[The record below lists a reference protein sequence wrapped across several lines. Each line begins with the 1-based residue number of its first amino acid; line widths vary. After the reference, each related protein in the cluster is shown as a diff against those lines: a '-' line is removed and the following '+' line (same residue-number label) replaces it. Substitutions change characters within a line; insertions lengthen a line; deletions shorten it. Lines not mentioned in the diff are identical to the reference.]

1 MNIFVKRL
9 HPNTLIPERQTPL
22 ASGFDLHVLDAV
34 SPRKASAPYNDNFKS
49 VLLLPS
55 DRILVRT
62 GIALQLP
69 MGMEA
74 QVRPRSGLALK
85 HGVTVLNTPGTIDAD
100 YIGDI
105 GVILIN
111 LGDVPID
118 ILKGDRVAQL
128 VFQPVFH
135 DAVFLESE
143 KLDKT
148 ERNSAGFGHT
158 GRRTSNGI

>member
-1 MNIFVKRL
+1 MNISAKQL
-9 HPNTLIPERQTPL
+9 HLDAIVPERQTPL

-34 SPRKASAPYNDNFKS
+34 SPRKTAAPYNDDFKS
-49 VLLLPS
+49 VLLLPT

-100 YIGDI
+100 YTGDI

-111 LGDVPID
+111 LGDEPID
-118 ILKGDRVAQL
+118 ISKGDRVAQL

-135 DAVFLESE
+135 DVVFLKSE

-148 ERNSAGFGHT
+148 ERNTAGFGHT